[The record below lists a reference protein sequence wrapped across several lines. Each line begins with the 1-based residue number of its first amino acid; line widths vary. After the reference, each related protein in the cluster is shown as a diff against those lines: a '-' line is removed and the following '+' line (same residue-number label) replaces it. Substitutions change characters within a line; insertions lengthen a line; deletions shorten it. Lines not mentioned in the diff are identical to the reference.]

1 MWDGSGQGKTRASL
15 LPPGTWP
22 TAKGMLSLWTSS
34 SLPGLL
40 PPETGPS
47 RERSKPYVGYAED
60 SAERKVDL
68 LGGWG
73 PGVRIGLTCP
83 GTSEGYFI

>member
-47 RERSKPYVGYAED
+47 RERSKPYVGRAED

-68 LGGWG
+68 PGGWG
-73 PGVRIGLTCP
+73 PGVRIGLPCP
-83 GTSEGYFI
+83 GTGEGYFI